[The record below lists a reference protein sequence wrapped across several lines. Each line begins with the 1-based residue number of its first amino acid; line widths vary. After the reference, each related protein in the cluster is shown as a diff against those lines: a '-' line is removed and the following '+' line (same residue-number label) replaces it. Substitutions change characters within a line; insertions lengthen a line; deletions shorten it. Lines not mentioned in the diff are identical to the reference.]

1 ELYYKYRTD
10 YKIEDIL
17 DGRWDA
23 GVLGKIGAASFDE
36 HLSIVSLL
44 SGRLGELFRECY
56 RHDVYVAKLYEYL
69 IYYRDNQSVMMLDDV
84 RAMAEKDL
92 EEQKRAEVLTKEQE
106 HTLNLVIDA
115 LTRFALGL
123 KGEIFSDD
131 DAFESVREMFA
142 REKKNWMLRRDMPP
156 MCW

>member
-1 ELYYKYRTD
+1 
-10 YKIEDIL
+10 
-17 DGRWDA
+17 
-23 GVLGKIGAASFDE
+23 
-36 HLSIVSLL
+36 
-44 SGRLGELFRECY
+44 
-56 RHDVYVAKLYEYL
+56 
-69 IYYRDNQSVMMLDDV
+69 MLDDV

-142 REKKNWMLRRDMPP
+142 REKEELDAAQRYASDVLENAFRFMEDAFGESQEMVAFVTELNDNYYSTWFIRENGSDLYYRYNKGLLFDERREDVVRQMDEVETLLNTGIK
-156 MCW
+156 